1 MQAHYAFAFE
11 REMGCTA
18 DELRAWLP
26 GASGGR
32 EIAWHGDQAAVRLD
46 AGRVTVGWRALPPRR
61 IALIVLPR
69 LWVRFEAERV
79 EEAAWQRFM
88 RHFDLYTQRGGG

>member
-1 MQAHYAFAFE
+1 MQGHYPFEFE

-18 DELRAWLP
+18 DELRGWLP
-26 GASGGR
+26 GACGGR
-32 EIAWHGDQAAVRLD
+32 AITWHDASAVVGLD
-46 AGRVTVGWRALPPRR
+46 VGRATLTWRALPPRR

-69 LWVRFEAERV
+69 LWVRFEAEQV
-79 EEAAWQRFM
+79 AEDAWQRFM

>member
-1 MQAHYAFAFE
+1 MLPHDGPVFE

-18 DELRAWLP
+18 DELRGWLP
-26 GASGGR
+26 GASGGAPL
-32 EIAWHGDQAAVRLD
+32 AWRPDGVDVAIGAGHLRLD
-46 AGRVTVGWRALPPRR
+46 WQPLPPRR

-69 LWVRFEAERV
+69 LQVRFEFEGVSDDERR
-79 EEAAWQRFM
+79 RFM